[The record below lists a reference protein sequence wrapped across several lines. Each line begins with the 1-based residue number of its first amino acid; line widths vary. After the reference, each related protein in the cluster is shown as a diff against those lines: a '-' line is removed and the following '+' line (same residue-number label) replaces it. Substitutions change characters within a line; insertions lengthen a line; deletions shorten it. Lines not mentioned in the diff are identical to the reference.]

1 MVKTSFLIREMH
13 TKQAEQCG

>member
-1 MVKTSFLIREMH
+1 MIKTSFLIREMH